1 MTIGLLLPQSSLY
14 TTLPFDIVEG
24 LRAGLAEVGMTD
36 ARLAMESIEHG
47 TNPNDVL
54 AKAQKLLLQE
64 GADVVIGMMSRR
76 VADALAPTFE
86 AANRLLLV
94 LDVVGEFFAG
104 QMPSPNVYFH
114 SLQSCVGTWLA
125 GREAAQLG
133 RVIQA
138 SSYYEAGY
146 LLGYA
151 TSQGVAAAG
160 GEMGGWAVTPLKT
173 AEFTL
178 AQLQAHLEHRTGEA
192 ILACYAADM
201 AALFF
206 QQYADVPNPDNVP
219 MWGGPLLLDEQTLA
233 RTPHVPA
240 GLRGYVTWSETLGNV
255 PNHRFQ
261 EALRQRGRHPNLF
274 SLLAYEAATYLNTP
288 LHQLNIL
295 SFDSPRGTITMN
307 ATTHYSTGPMYP
319 ATVVTA
325 EDGTARLSVGTPVST
340 TEAIDHLLAQGQL
353 PTYANWFNTY
363 LCI

>member
-14 TTLPFDIVEG
+14 TALPFDIVEG
-24 LRAGLAEVGMTD
+24 LRAGLAEQGLTD
-36 ARLAMESIEHG
+36 ARLTMESIEHG

-104 QMPSPNVYFH
+104 NVPVSPKVYVH
-114 SLQSCVGTWLA
+114 SLQTCVGTWLA
-125 GREAAQLG
+125 GREAAGQG

-151 TSQGVAAAG
+151 TSQGVTVAG
-160 GEMGGWAVTPLKT
+160 GEMGGWAITPLKT

-178 AQLQAHLEHRTGEA
+178 AQLQAHLEHQTGEA
-192 ILACYAADM
+192 IVACYAAEM
-201 AALFF
+201 ATQFF
-206 QQYADVPNPDNVP
+206 QLYSELPSNVPSLP
-219 MWGGPLLLDEQTLA
+219 MWGGPLLLEEQTLA
-233 RTPHVPA
+233 RTPYVPT
-240 GLRGYVTWSETLGNV
+240 GLRGYVAWSETLDNV

-274 SLLAYEAATYLNTP
+274 SLLAYEAATYLNP
-288 LHQLNIL
+288 PPYQLDQL
-295 SFDSPRGTITMN
+295 TFTSPRGTITMN
-307 ATTHYSTGPMYP
+307 ANTHYRVIP
-319 ATVVTA
+319 A
-325 EDGTARLSVGTPVST
+325 EDGTARLSVGTSVSA

-353 PTYANWFNTY
+353 PNYANWFNTY